1 MQVIPSFWKA
11 EKILSYTISYT
22 RSKRLLSGEKVSIPA
37 GSVKLMKV
45 RVEGDW
51 RGKGFVI
58 SMSPEEQESG
68 RKLVFPEKAYSL
80 SGSVRAI

>member
-1 MQVIPSFWKA
+1 MIRGESVQSCRSAKLV
-11 EKILSYTISYT
+11 KI
-22 RSKRLLSGEKVSIPA
+22 
-37 GSVKLMKV
+37 

-68 RKLVFPEKAYSL
+68 RKLVFPENTYSL
-80 SGSVRAI
+80 SGSDTSYINRESFR